1 MSVGKYTRCCDKCG
15 TEYSFRTVK
24 LCLICKTKK
33 CGHCNKIKSLKNFYP
48 SSNNTNRFAAYCISC
63 DKEKKR
69 EQQLKDKFGCRRRNL
84 KKNYNITL
92 DEYDILFEQQNGVCA
107 ICGGINYGGR
117 RLVVDHDHKTGKVRG
132 LLCHHCNMCLGQFE
146 NFRTMAEN
154 YLLEQSL

>member
-1 MSVGKYTRCCDKCG
+1 MKYKTCTKCG
-15 TEYSFRTVK
+15 VDYPATAEYFNRHKRTK
-24 LCLICKTKK
+24 DGLHPWCKRCTKK
-33 CGHCNKIKSLKNFYP
+33 ARKEYYGTEKEQSARKKYEQSTKGKRIRLKS
-48 SSNNTNRFAAYCISC
+48 
-63 DKEKKR
+63 
-69 EQQLKDKFGCRRRNL
+69 NL
-84 KKNYNITL
+84 KVYNLTL
-92 DEYDILFEQQNGVCA
+92 EQYDQMFEDQNGVCA